1 MPYLVGVDEAG
12 YGPNLGPLVVAA
24 TAWRVPHRV
33 GPEKLYDRL
42 AACIRPPAADELTHV
57 SDDRLTVGDS
67 KQLYKSGGSL
77 AGLERGV
84 HAALGLI
91 DRPACRWREIW
102 PRVCGEALAEIDA
115 LPWHDGHDEPLP
127 TNSECQ
133 WNPSRLLPLANG
145 LKKASIRLAELR
157 ASLLFPGAYNDLV
170 DRYDNKA
177 EVLSLTTLT
186 LVSRLLDSLPD
197 EAVIVACDKHGGRGY
212 YGGLLQHFFPDA
224 LVQIRRESRELGVY
238 VLQQAGRQVEF
249 RFVAQGERLLP
260 IAWASMTAKYLR
272 ELAMRPFN
280 AFWLRHVPDLKPT
293 AGYPT
298 DAKRFRAAIRPA
310 QQRLSIADRVLWRAR

>member
-42 AACIRPPAADELTHV
+42 ASCIRPPVGDDE
-57 SDDRLTVGDS
+57 SEEPDERLTVGDS
-67 KQLYKSGGSL
+67 KQLYKSGGTL

-84 HAALGLI
+84 HAALGLL

-102 PRVCGEALAEIDA
+102 PRVCGETQAEIHT

-127 TNSECQ
+127 TDSACQ
-133 WNPSRLLPLANG
+133 WDPPRLSPFAG
-145 LKKASIRLAELR
+145 SLKKASIRLAELR
-157 ASLLFPGAYNDLV
+157 ATLLFPGAYNDLL

-177 EVLSLTTLT
+177 EVLSQTTLT
-186 LVSRLLDSLPD
+186 LVSRVLDSLPD
-197 EAVIVACDKHGGRGY
+197 EPVIVACDKHGGRGY
-212 YGGLLQHFFPDA
+212 YAGLLQHFFPDA
-224 LVQIRRESRELGVY
+224 LVQIRCESRELGVY
-238 VLQQAGRQVEF
+238 VLQHAGRQVEF

-280 AFWLRHVPDLKPT
+280 AFWLRHVPELKPT

-298 DAKRFRAAIRPA
+298 DAKRFWDAIRPA
-310 QQRLSIADRVLWRAR
+310 QQRLGIADRILWRAR